1 VDPIDTERTK
11 KTMRLLALLVL
22 ASVAL
27 TLAQRNLKAPA
38 VTEILIDT
46 INKHPDSTFVAGINS
61 RFVGATIEDAMRLM
75 GVKLN
80 GRRPPTKAAVPKQD
94 LPASFDARTQWG
106 KMCPSISEIRDQ
118 ANCGSCWAF
127 GAVEAMTDRHCIFT
141 NGTSQPHIS
150 AEDLNSCCTS
160 CGDGCN
166 GGDPGAAWD
175 YWINTGIVTGGNFG
189 QGGCAPYSLAPCDHH
204 VNGTLPPCGG
214 ETNTPPC
221 PSTCENGDTWDSD
234 VHQGASDYVVSPG
247 VTDIQTE
254 IFTNGPVEAAF
265 TVYEDFLPYK
275 SGVYQHVTGGVL
287 GGHAVKILG
296 WGVESNTPYW
306 LVANSWNTEWGAKGY
321 FKILSGSDECGIEDY
336 IVGGIPAH

>member
-1 VDPIDTERTK
+1 
-11 KTMRLLALLVL
+11 MRVLIIFVLTIVSLAFAHRPSDL
-22 ASVAL
+22 
-27 TLAQRNLKAPA
+27 QAPA
-38 VTEILIDT
+38 VTQQL
-46 INKHPDSTFVAGINS
+46 INKINNFPGVKFVAGINK
-61 RFVGATIEDAMRLM
+61 RFVGSTVRDAMRLM

-80 GRRPPTKAAVPKQD
+80 GRRPALKKEDPSVSAVPD
-94 LPASFDARTQWG
+94 SFDARVQWG
-106 KMCPSISEIRDQ
+106 KICPSTSEIRDQ

-141 NGTSQPHIS
+141 NGASQPHIS
-150 AEDLNSCCTS
+150 AEDLNSCCDS
-160 CGDGCN
+160 CGFGCD

-175 YWINTGIVTGGNFG
+175 YWLNPGLVTGGNFG

-221 PSTCENGDTWDSD
+221 PTACENGDTWDSD
-234 VHQGASDYVVSPG
+234 IHMGKTDYVISNNA
-247 VTDIQTE
+247 TAIQVE
-254 IFTNGPVEAAF
+254 IMTNGPVEAAF
-265 TVYEDFLPYK
+265 TVYADFLPYQ
-275 SGVYQHVTGGVL
+275 SGVYHHVTGDEL

-321 FKILSGSDECGIEDY
+321 FKILRGSDECGIEDY
-336 IVGGIPAH
+336 IVGGIPAQ